1 MRTLLKCAMGLLLA
15 LCLVQP
21 APRPLAAAAAAA
33 DPAAHQIEAF
43 YAKLLDSMKRGKEL
57 GINGRYKELTPIVE
71 ATFDLPGMARL
82 SVGPA
87 WNTISA
93 VDQKAITDAF
103 TRMTIANY
111 AKNFASFA
119 GEQFTTDPMV
129 QMRNEDK
136 IVQSTFVGS
145 DKAATLFNYRMH
157 KVGDAW
163 KVVDVYLNGTVSQLA
178 LKRSD
183 FSSTVASSGGA
194 GLAKKINHLV
204 DSQMKGG

>member
-1 MRTLLKCAMGLLLA
+1 MGLSVA
-15 LCLVQP
+15 FWLVQP
-21 APRPLAAAAAAA
+21 AAQPLAAAAAAA
-33 DPAAHQIEAF
+33 DPAAQQIEAF
-43 YAKLLDSMKRGKEL
+43 YAKLVDTMKHGKEL

-93 VDQKAITDAF
+93 PDQRAITHAF

-111 AKNFASFA
+111 AKNFASFG
-119 GEQFTTDPMV
+119 GEQFITDPMTK
-129 QMRNEDK
+129 MRSEDK
-136 IVQSTFVGS
+136 IVESNLVGS
-145 DKAATLFNYRMH
+145 DKATTPFNYRMH
-157 KVGDAW
+157 RIGDAW

-178 LKRSD
+178 LKRSE

-194 GLAKKINHLV
+194 GLAKKINDLV
-204 DSQMKGG
+204 DTQMKGG

>member
-1 MRTLLKCAMGLLLA
+1 MRMLVKYAMGLLLA
-15 LCLVQP
+15 FCLVQP
-21 APRPLAAAAAAA
+21 ASRPLAAAAAAA

-43 YAKLLDSMKRGKEL
+43 YAKLVDTMKRGKEL

-71 ATFDLPGMARL
+71 TTFDLPGMARF

-93 VDQKAITDAF
+93 MDQKAITDAF

-111 AKNFASFA
+111 AKNFASFG

-129 QMRNEDK
+129 KMRNEDK
-136 IVQSTFVGS
+136 VVESTLVGS
-145 DKAATLFNYRMH
+145 DKAITPFNYRMH

-194 GLAKKINHLV
+194 GLAKKINDLV
-204 DSQMKGG
+204 DTQMKGG

>member
-1 MRTLLKCAMGLLLA
+1 MGLLVAFWLLPA
-15 LCLVQP
+15 AQP
-21 APRPLAAAAAAA
+21 FAAAAAAA
-33 DPAAHQIEAF
+33 DPAAHQIELF
-43 YAKLLDSMKRGKEL
+43 YAKLVDTMKHGKEL

-93 VDQKAITDAF
+93 ADQRAITDAF

-111 AKNFASFA
+111 AKNFASFG
-119 GEQFTTDPMV
+119 GEQFTTDPMTK
-129 QMRNEDK
+129 MRSEDK
-136 IVQSTFVGS
+136 IVESKLVGS
-145 DKAATLFNYRMH
+145 DKATTPFNYRMRM
-157 KVGDAW
+157 VGEAW

-178 LKRSD
+178 LKRSE

-194 GLAKKINHLV
+194 GLAKKINDLV
-204 DSQMKGG
+204 DAQMKGG